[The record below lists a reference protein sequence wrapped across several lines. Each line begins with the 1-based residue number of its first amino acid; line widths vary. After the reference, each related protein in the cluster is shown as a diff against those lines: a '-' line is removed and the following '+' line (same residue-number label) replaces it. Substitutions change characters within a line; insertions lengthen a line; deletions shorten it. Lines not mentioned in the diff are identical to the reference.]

1 MGTVAYDISIGSLSA
16 SSRSNQNPVQLLSL
30 TSELTMDGAG
40 GRCSLEF
47 AASDATLPKPGDTTQ
62 ITLDD
67 GSASAVV
74 FTGEMFGIATSPTR
88 YIVTGTDGL
97 TKLARLDIEAAYES
111 VSAGSIASELVQ
123 TAGLSAGNIEDGPTF
138 SRYVLHRGPRALR
151 HLQRLAESCGFDLFT
166 DGEGK
171 VHFEAPRSG
180 SADHSFQHAEQV
192 LELDLQ
198 VVLPVYDGL
207 VVWGEG
213 AASSMGS
220 DKDHWLASDL
230 ASTSGKASI
239 DANFTVQSGSEGN
252 SPRIIKDGAVRAG
265 ADAADQA
272 TARMTA
278 IASRAIRGHA
288 VVLGSPG
295 VNPGDLVSFE
305 DIPDRHPT
313 KAVVEGKVI
322 RVRRVRH
329 SLSPERGFTTRLE
342 F

>member
-1 MGTVAYDISIGSLSA
+1 MATVAYDISIGSLNA
-16 SSRSNQNPVQLLSL
+16 SSRSNQNQVQLLAL

-47 AASDATLPKPGDTTQ
+47 AASDAALPKRGDTIQ

-67 GSASAVV
+67 GSTSAVV
-74 FTGEMFGIATSPTR
+74 FTGEMFGLSASPTR
-88 YIVTGTDGL
+88 CIIAGTDGL
-97 TKLARLDIEAAYES
+97 AKLARLDVEAAYEG

-123 TAGLSAGNIEDGPTF
+123 TAGVTAGNIEDGPTF

-166 DGEGK
+166 DGEGQ

-180 SADHSFQHAEQV
+180 NADHTFRHAEQV
-192 LELDLQ
+192 LELDVQ
-198 VVLPVYDGL
+198 MVLPVYDGV

-213 AASSMGS
+213 AASSMGAE
-220 DKDHWLASDL
+220 KDHWLASDL
-230 ASTSGKASI
+230 ASMSGKASI
-239 DANFTVQSGSEGN
+239 DIDFTVQSGSEGH
-252 SPRIIKDGAVRAG
+252 SSRIVKDGAVRAG

-272 TARMTA
+272 SARMTA

-295 VNPGDLVSFE
+295 VNPGDLVGFE
-305 DIPDRHPT
+305 DVPDRHPT
-313 KAVVEGKVI
+313 KAVVDGKVL

-329 SLSPERGFTTRLE
+329 ILDPRRGFLTRLE